1 MREVSRR
8 NATQQSFPR
17 CPGFMPGA
25 FGRSVQEDRGAAE
38 GTGTAR
44 ATAAG
49 RARGHAAGR
58 AAAGARAA
66 GRCRAATG
74 AAAAVQGHREA
85 HRSEEYTSELQS
97 LMRISYAV
105 FCLKKKKTKTT
116 LQKLTTQT

>member
-38 GTGTAR
+38 GTSA

-66 GRCRAATG
+66 GGCRTAPG

-85 HRSEEYTSELQS
+85 RSEEHTSELQS
-97 LMRISYAV
+97 LMRI
-105 FCLKKKKTKTT
+105 
-116 LQKLTTQT
+116 